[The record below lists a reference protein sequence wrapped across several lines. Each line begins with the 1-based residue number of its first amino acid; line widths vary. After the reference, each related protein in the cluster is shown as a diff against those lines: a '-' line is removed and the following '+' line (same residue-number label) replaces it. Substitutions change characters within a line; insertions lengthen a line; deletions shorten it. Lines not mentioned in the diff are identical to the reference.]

1 MHGPPV
7 IAGQNNYYL
16 WGPKDYDGSVVI
28 VLYGDVTPLM
38 KNYRDIRVVGRIDSP
53 FAASYE
59 AHMPIYV
66 LRQPRLSLKTLWPQL
81 KHYE

>member
-1 MHGPPV
+1 
-7 IAGQNNYYL
+7 
-16 WGPKDYDGSVVI
+16 VI

-38 KNYRDIRVVGRIDSP
+38 KNYRDIRVVGLIDSP
-53 FAASYE
+53 VAASDE

-66 LRQPRLSLKTLWPQL
+66 LRHPRLSLKTLWPQL